1 MNILYLNIE
10 LCSFT
15 LHILCG
21 IYVWFEE
28 LLYTIGVFWNPL
40 IGLST
45 WNLGLPH
52 IFTTW
57 KYCTTIYLSRF
68 LELSVLANALHG
80 KTTQS
85 CPRWGIELQAIL
97 LHGQLVLHGIK
108 HMNIHNTWHGL
119 SHYWMI
125 KSYMHMKDDTI
136 CFSLWWLRRKSW
148 LTVPSLV

>member
-1 MNILYLNIE
+1 MWYICLVWRAAIYYRSILKSLNWPLYLESRIA
-10 LCSFT
+10 SYF
-15 LHILCG
+15 H
-21 IYVWFEE
+21 YMKV
-28 LLYTIGVFWNPL
+28 
-40 IGLST
+40 
-45 WNLGLPH
+45 
-52 IFTTW
+52 
-57 KYCTTIYLSRF
+57 CTTIYLSRF
-68 LELSVLANALHG
+68 SELSVLANALHG